1 MTTTASTAVTLTQ
14 DSTSSSLP
22 KFKAPSV
29 ETFSFKA
36 PLLPASSVAAA
47 GSSKQRRVSLALPSS
62 PRVVPTSAWTFRDDT
77 GLEEKKG
84 KLRKIVTDGDEES
97 HERKLRK
104 KWSQEETQML
114 VDGCNRHGVGNWKTI
129 LSDPT
134 LKFDNR
140 SPVDLKDRF
149 RTYFPDAYKQHYP
162 NARTHLSTKIR
173 STLPD
178 GSSLFEKTRSKK
190 RRPFTEQE
198 DRALKAGYEKHG
210 TVWATIVK
218 DPIFQE
224 QNRRSTDL
232 RDRFRNAFPELYQ
245 AAGYKPRTAVK
256 KKIAPTVSSTAATA
270 ASTPVFTSGP
280 STPAT
285 SPKKQLI
292 RAATDD
298 QLAMSTTGPVR
309 MQTRRRRRN
318 TSQGIFRGG
327 TKSVPQSNAPSED
340 EMSSGGEDDD
350 GVVKPMRVTRS
361 VSNSLSSSNLLG
373 WGHKPSPSSFSSFSS
388 SPVTSTTATDDEV
401 DNVAE
406 VTDMMDTS
414 LGEYGYDFA
423 VPQNSNGD
431 GDAGN
436 SHGGLTTMIGKSAWG
451 TQDWFSP
458 NPRLDNSTN
467 HPTGGNTSSSSTFME
482 GGVGNLSPSSPFS
495 TFSSPPSFSLQT
507 LNSLNSDLLNPMS
520 NGLHNFNFAGN
531 NDSNEH
537 NGHGVFDRYDLVPP
551 TASNLFHSYSHSHTN
566 SFSSSSS
573 YTPYAFSSDIGLGDD
588 YDSRSAF
595 SDEWA
600 SSGVGGGA
608 MSSSMSMDG
617 AIGIGG
623 PGGRGFTHHSDYA
636 GDLIFS
642 ARTHQPVQPFA
653 QQGLGLGLSGMG
665 MPDIPQSSG
674 IHPLQLHTHTPVL
687 SALPGIDEIE
697 LTGIT
702 LEDSVMTES
711 SPDLDVGIMDMSSPP
726 SSASNTQQDMLLQQ
740 RQSQQIPDATIRR
753 RNPHP
758 RSQSVVSES
767 RLLRPLAFEDLVDIN
782 LRNHNDDEDGKGKNN
797 HLILLTTDQDNL
809 EYPSDDDEQHLTPP
823 ATPITRPRPLRGSRR
838 ISRRVGGAGGQYNS
852 ISTHGRSVSVPPVD
866 RPGSDSPD
874 LPHHA
879 NSQPELNRLSSSS
892 LNYQLGPSPSMDIMD
907 HSPASTRQ
915 QETPAS
921 TIGGLSTP
929 AAAAQIPL
937 PNPPTFAS
945 LFLATQGEDLY
956 NLPFLDLHYYG
967 GNQSSGPNISGGEM
981 VPAILDSETG
991 SSRQALDL
999 AQSVRSVSATT
1010 GTGNTFTLAG
1020 RRMMLDKEGS
1030 TIEGNS
1036 NVTKAGVSAVP
1047 LSQSPHSPPPPM
1059 RSHSLSHSHTH
1070 SQQTKSR
1077 HSGHLGHHQRG
1088 QSIANVMNAGSS
1100 VCPQDLILRS
1110 ETNKRKRASWDG
1122 ANS

>member
-14 DSTSSSLP
+14 DSTSSPLP

-190 RRPFTEQE
+190 RRPFTEEE

-256 KKIAPTVSSTAATA
+256 KKIAPT
-270 ASTPVFTSGP
+270 
-280 STPAT
+280 
-285 SPKKQLI
+285 QLI

-361 VSNSLSSSNLLG
+361 ISNSLSSSNLLG

-423 VPQNSNGD
+423 VPQNSNGE

-467 HPTGGNTSSSSTFME
+467 HPTGGNNSSSSTFIE
-482 GGVGNLSPSSPFS
+482 GG
-495 TFSSPPSFSLQT
+495 
-507 LNSLNSDLLNPMS
+507 
-520 NGLHNFNFAGN
+520 
-531 NDSNEH
+531 H

-573 YTPYAFSSDIGLGDD
+573 YTPYA
-588 YDSRSAF
+588 
-595 SDEWA
+595 
-600 SSGVGGGA
+600 
-608 MSSSMSMDG
+608 
-617 AIGIGG
+617 
-623 PGGRGFTHHSDYA
+623 GFTHHSDYA

-665 MPDIPQSSG
+665 MPDISQSSG

-702 LEDSVMTES
+702 LEDSVMTEP

-726 SSASNTQQDMLLQQ
+726 SSASNSQQDMLLQQ
-740 RQSQQIPDATIRR
+740 RQSQQIPDATI
-753 RNPHP
+753 H
-758 RSQSVVSES
+758 
-767 RLLRPLAFEDLVDIN
+767 
-782 LRNHNDDEDGKGKNN
+782 
-797 HLILLTTDQDNL
+797 
-809 EYPSDDDEQHLTPP
+809 DDEQHLTPP

-852 ISTHGRSVSVPPVD
+852 IPTHGRSVSVPPVD

-892 LNYQLGPSPSMDIMD
+892 LNYQLGPSSSMDIMD
-907 HSPASTRQ
+907 HSPSSTRQ

-921 TIGGLSTP
+921 TI
-929 AAAAQIPL
+929 
-937 PNPPTFAS
+937 
-945 LFLATQGEDLY
+945 DLY

-1010 GTGNTFTLAG
+1010 GTGNTFT
-1020 RRMMLDKEGS
+1020 
-1030 TIEGNS
+1030 
-1036 NVTKAGVSAVP
+1036 
-1047 LSQSPHSPPPPM
+1047 
-1059 RSHSLSHSHTH
+1059 SHSLSHSHTH

>member
-1 MTTTASTAVTLTQ
+1 MTTVASAAVTLTQ
-14 DSTSSSLP
+14 DSTSSPLP

-36 PLLPASSVAAA
+36 PLLPASSTAV

-84 KLRKIVTDGDEES
+84 KLRKIATDGEEEL

-104 KWSQEETQML
+104 KWTQEETQML
-114 VDGCNRHGVGNWKTI
+114 VDGCNKHGVGNWKTI
-129 LSDPT
+129 LSDST

-190 RRPFTEQE
+190 RRPFTEEE

-210 TVWATIVK
+210 TIWATIVK
-218 DPIFQE
+218 DPVFQE

-256 KKIAPTVSSTAATA
+256 KKAIVTASSSTAATT
-270 ASTPVFTSGP
+270 ASTPIFTSRP

-285 SPKKQLI
+285 SPRKQPI

-298 QLAMSTTGPVR
+298 PLAMFTTGPVR

-318 TSQGIFRGG
+318 TSQGLFRGG

-340 EMSSGGEDDD
+340 EMSSGEEDDD
-350 GVVKPMRVTRS
+350 EVLKPMRVTRS
-361 VSNSLSSSNLLG
+361 VSNSLSSSNVFG

-388 SPVTSTTATDDEV
+388 SPVTSSTTATDDEV
-401 DNVAE
+401 DNVVE
-406 VTDMMDTS
+406 VSDIMDTS
-414 LGEYGYDFA
+414 LEEYSYDFVA
-423 VPQNSNGD
+423 PQNSNGSNV
-431 GDAGN
+431 GM
-436 SHGGLTTMIGKSAWG
+436 TMMIGKSAWG

-458 NPRLDNSTN
+458 NPRLDNSN
-467 HPTGGNTSSSSTFME
+467 DNANSGIVSSSSTFIE
-482 GGVGNLSPSSPFS
+482 RGGGNLSPSSPFS

-507 LNSLNSDLLNPMS
+507 LNALNSDLLNPMS
-520 NGLHNFNFAGN
+520 SHFSLAGN
-531 NDSNEH
+531 NDSSERNE
-537 NGHGVFDRYDLVPP
+537 HGVFDRYDLVPP
-551 TASNLFHSYSHSHTN
+551 SASNPYHSHTHAN

-573 YTPYAFSSDIGLGDD
+573 YTPYENISFSSDIGLGDD
-588 YDSRSAF
+588 YESRSAF

-600 SSGVGGGA
+600 SAGVGGGA

-617 AIGIGG
+617 GMGTCA
-623 PGGRGFTHHSDYA
+623 PSGRGFTHHSDYA

-665 MPDIPQSSG
+665 APEISQSSG
-674 IHPLQLHTHTPVL
+674 IHPLQLHTHTPAL

-702 LEDSVMTES
+702 LEDSMMAES
-711 SPDLDVGIMDMSSPP
+711 SPDLDIGIMDMSSSPP
-726 SSASNTQQDMLLQQ
+726 SASDTQQDMRQAHHHQQ
-740 RQSQQIPDATIRR
+740 QQPSNATIRR
-753 RNPHP
+753 RNIQP
-758 RSQSVVSES
+758 RSQSVMSES
-767 RLLRPLAFEDLVDIN
+767 RHLRPLAFEDLVD
-782 LRNHNDDEDGKGKNN
+782 LGLPDDDEEDVEGKNDLL
-797 HLILLTTDQDNL
+797 HLPESDHDNL
-809 EYPSDDDEQHLTPP
+809 DYPSDDDEQHLTPP
-823 ATPITRPRPLRGSRR
+823 ATPITRRRPLRRLRKTSRR
-838 ISRRVGGAGGQYNS
+838 AGDQNS
-852 ISTHGRSVSVPPVD
+852 SSSAHGRSVSVPPVD
-866 RPGSDSPD
+866 RMGLESPD
-874 LPHHA
+874 LLQMPHA
-879 NSQPELNRLSSSS
+879 NSQPEMNRLSSSS
-892 LNYQLGPSPSMDIMD
+892 LNYQYEPPTSMSSTDQSASPLQQSTA
-907 HSPASTRQ
+907 SP
-915 QETPAS
+915 
-921 TIGGLSTP
+921 IGDLSTP

-945 LFLATQGEDLY
+945 LFLATQSENLY

-967 GNQSSGPNISGGEM
+967 GNLSGGM
-981 VPAILDSETG
+981 NVNGGGIMSTMPDSSDTG

-999 AQSVRSVSATT
+999 AQSTRSTSSL
-1010 GTGNTFTLAG
+1010 TGNAFTLAG
-1020 RRMMLDKEGS
+1020 RRMVPDGVRGGKS
-1030 TIEGNS
+1030 VIQDTS
-1036 NVTKAGVSAVP
+1036 NVTKSEVGTNGVLA
-1047 LSQSPHSPPPPM
+1047 HSHPSPPPM
-1059 RSHSLSHSHTH
+1059 RSHSLSHSHAPSH
-1070 SQQTKSR
+1070 QGLKSR
-1077 HSGHLGHHQRG
+1077 RSSHFGHHQRG
-1088 QSIANVMNAGSS
+1088 QSTANVMSASSS
-1100 VCPQDLILRS
+1100 VCPQDLVLRSDNSSERS

-1122 ANS
+1122 ANM